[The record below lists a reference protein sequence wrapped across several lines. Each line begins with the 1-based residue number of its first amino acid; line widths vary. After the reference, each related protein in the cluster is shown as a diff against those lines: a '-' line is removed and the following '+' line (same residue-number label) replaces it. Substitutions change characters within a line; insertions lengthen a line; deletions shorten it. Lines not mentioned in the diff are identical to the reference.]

1 MFIIFIFKRVR
12 MFRSS
17 PMFFFKSVMSLSLSV
32 SSLRLSLP
40 TRTQSGLCSITRWDL
55 CNNQKFHR
63 KISSILRVISLFII
77 RAFQDVPIWSAIASA
92 VWESSMVL
100 NCHNVQLSQIESQ
113 LWRSGNP
120 SEYRLRP
127 KSKSSNWRQSE
138 LRLLEKKLLGFDF
151 PPQRC
156 NTSDVALWL
165 N

>member
-1 MFIIFIFKRVR
+1 MSLKDRVR
-12 MFRSS
+12 RFSNAWWVCLYQCTYSGWVCQQGRRVVCVAS
-17 PMFFFKSVMSLSLSV
+17 PGGIIMQQ
-32 SSLRLSLP
+32 P
-40 TRTQSGLCSITRWDL
+40 
-55 CNNQKFHR
+55 
-63 KISSILRVISLFII
+63 KISPENLFYYVISLFII
-77 RAFQDVPIWSAIASA
+77 QDVPIWSAIASA

-100 NCHNVQLSQIESQ
+100 NCRNVQLSQIESQ

-138 LRLLEKKLLGFDF
+138 LRLLEKNLLGFDF

-156 NTSDVALWL
+156 NTSDVSLWL